1 MDWAVRVDVS
11 KQTQP
16 VAEVFSLDYEGRGV
30 ARIGGKAIFI
40 EGALPGEVVTYRM
53 VRSKKNFD
61 EAVVD
66 KVLRASDWR
75 VTPRCPYYGEC
86 GGCALQH
93 ADEYAQVAYKQ
104 RVLEEQ
110 LERIG
115 KVQAEQIFPPIYG
128 LSWAYRQ
135 RARLSVARDKQGNC
149 HVGFRARHS
158 NQVVNIASCSILPS
172 EVSAMLP
179 ELQNVLQEMAKKNA
193 VVHSV
198 EYSIGT
204 NSSVLTVVADTP
216 ATEQCRVAIDLFV
229 NNYLKKQP
237 GNWSWEWKVGEK
249 STGISKHRN
258 ESGLSYHLPEFDVEI
273 AFQPGDFTQVND
285 RTNAVMVSRAMRLLE
300 PKPGERIADLFCGLG
315 NFALPM
321 ARLGAE
327 VLAIEGSTAL
337 VERAR
342 LNAIRNGLEKRVKFM
357 EANLFQVDA
366 GGVAAWGKLDKL
378 LLDPPR
384 TGAYELV
391 QALRGENS
399 PKRVVYVSC
408 NPATF
413 ARDASR
419 MLENGYKFKGVGV
432 MNLFP
437 QTTHIESIGLFER

>member
-1 MDWAVRVDVS
+1 M
-11 KQTQP
+11 QP
-16 VAEVFSLDYEGRGV
+16 TAEVFSLDYEGRGV
-30 ARIGGKAIFI
+30 ARVGGKAIFI
-40 EGALPGEVVTYRM
+40 EGALPNEVVTYRM
-53 VRSKKNFD
+53 VRSKKHFD

-66 KVLRASDWR
+66 KVVHASNWR

-115 KVQAEQIFPPIYG
+115 KVRAEQIFPPIYG
-128 LSWAYRQ
+128 LPWAYRQ
-135 RARLSVARDKQGNC
+135 RARLSVVRDKQGKC

-158 NQVVNIASCSILPS
+158 NRIINIASCSILPS

-179 ELQNVLQEMAKKNA
+179 ELQEALQEITQST
-193 VVHSV
+193 VV
-198 EYSIGT
+198 YSIGYAIGSH
-204 NSSVLTVVADTP
+204 SSVLTVAADEP
-216 ATEQCRVAIDLFV
+216 ATAKHVAVMEQFEKRC
-229 NNYLKKQP
+229 LKQQL
-237 GNWSWEWKVGEK
+237 GSWLWEWKVGEK
-249 STGISKHRN
+249 SVGVDGHGDDG
-258 ESGLSYHLPEFDVEI
+258 ELSYGLPEFDVEI
-273 AFQPGDFTQVND
+273 AFRSGDFTQVND
-285 RTNAVMVSRAMRLLE
+285 QTNALMVSRAMCLLE

-327 VLAIEGSTAL
+327 VLAIEGSKAL
-337 VERAR
+337 VERAER
-342 LNAIRNGLEKRVKFM
+342 NAARNGLAQQIEFKA
-357 EANLFQVDA
+357 ANLFQVDA
-366 GGVAAWGKLDKL
+366 GVVDSWGKLDKL

-384 TGAYELV
+384 AGAYELV
-391 QALRGENS
+391 QALRGERA

-413 ARDASR
+413 ARDSS
-419 MLENGYKFKGVGV
+419 MMFENGYKFKGVGV